1 MAATLSSAS
10 PATERKTLADVSTR
24 AIKVELRTVSPQV
37 PATPLR
43 QVAAEA
49 VRRATS
55 QKAAAADIGISE
67 ARLSHKLKDGSLT
80 LAQLETLGVKFGAEL
95 GAGCQQVY
103 GANDPKA
110 VLRRE
115 IREARERMER
125 AAELIEEIA

>member
-1 MAATLSSAS
+1 MPTNVQAAGG
-10 PATERKTLADVSTR
+10 ATERKTLADVSTR
-24 AIKVELRTVSPQV
+24 AIKVEIRSSSPQV
-37 PATPLR
+37 GATPLR
-43 QVAAEA
+43 EVAAEA
-49 VRRATS
+49 VRRASS

-80 LAQLETLGVKFGAEL
+80 LAQLEALGAKFGAEL

-103 GANDPKA
+103 GSNDPKA